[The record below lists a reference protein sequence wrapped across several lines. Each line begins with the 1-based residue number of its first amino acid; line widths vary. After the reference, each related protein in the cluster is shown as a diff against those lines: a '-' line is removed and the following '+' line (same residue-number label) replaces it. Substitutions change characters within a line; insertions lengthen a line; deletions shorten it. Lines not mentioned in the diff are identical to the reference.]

1 MKVQFQ
7 AKAYLSKYRDIADVA
22 NGECLPQIIAGNESS
37 YYEQQGYSL
46 IGTATVT
53 VELHTEDQIMAA
65 KLAAL
70 KEQLQAVRAENQQR
84 ENAILDQISKL
95 QAIDYAGDA
104 E

>member
-7 AKAYLSKYRDIADVA
+7 AKAYLSKYHDIEDVA
-22 NGECLPQIIAGNESS
+22 NGECLPQIIADNESI

-46 IGTATVT
+46 IGTATIT
-53 VELHTEDQIMAA
+53 VELHTEDQLMAA

-95 QAIDYAGDA
+95 QAINYTGDA